1 MPLHKQLA
9 NIGGEVY
16 RAVKFKNQGNERWK
30 IHFDAALELTDLCIE
45 FFDETKNSC
54 KLQELQKSREVLCA
68 HFYANYEN
76 LVLNEKLLQKYYD
89 DFALL

>member
-16 RAVKFKNQGNERWK
+16 RAVKFKNQNNERWK
-30 IHFDAALELTDLCIE
+30 IHFDTALELTDLSIE
-45 FFDETKNSC
+45 LLDGTQNLF
-54 KLQELQKSREVLCA
+54 KLQELRTSREVLYA
-68 HFYANYEN
+68 HFYANNEN

-89 DFALL
+89 DFALI